1 MNLSE
6 IIQSIRLIRADIDL
20 YFPHY
25 SILEAAI
32 PCCNYT
38 IMYAQTAR
46 FMLGKTLGEVQTD
59 PYTIGEMRRKQ
70 FGEDVVME
78 SSDIYGE
85 KESVLPIPHLDE
97 ISVSYLQNLQDE
109 IKRWVTELKECH
121 KWHAS
126 SEMVFHFFFVYIE
139 AAIVQLELLSCHIGL
154 VKSEIAKDQGYDIM
168 KIEAPELTK
177 KSKKKGFKLI

>member
-20 YFPHY
+20 YLPHY
-25 SILEAAI
+25 SILEGVM
-32 PCCNYT
+32 PCCNHMV
-38 IMYAQTAR
+38 MYAQNAR
-46 FMLGKTLGEVQTD
+46 FMLGKTLAEVQTD

-70 FGEDVVME
+70 FGENVVME
-78 SSDIYGE
+78 SSDTYGE
-85 KESVLPIPHLDE
+85 KRSLPIPHFDE
-97 ISVSYLQNLQDE
+97 ISVDYLQGLQDE
-109 IKRWVTELKECH
+109 IKGWVTELKECH

-139 AAIVQLELLSCHIGL
+139 AAIVQLEILSCHIGL